1 MQGIPNE
8 FLIEGGAKF
17 KICLILLFHLML
29 VAGETPIAWS
39 EEKIKL
45 LHKKGPKTNLD
56 NYRSI
61 AITSI
66 VSKIF
71 TRIIGE

>member
-1 MQGIPNE
+1 MIM
-8 FLIEGGAKF
+8 
-17 KICLILLFHLML
+17 LFDLML
-29 VAGETPIAWS
+29 VARKTPIAWS

-45 LHKKGPKTNLD
+45 LHKKGPKNNLD

-61 AITSI
+61 VITSN

-71 TRIIGE
+71 TRIIGERLKEVENNQ

>member
-1 MQGIPNE
+1 
-8 FLIEGGAKF
+8 
-17 KICLILLFHLML
+17 ML

-39 EEKIKL
+39 EEEIKL
-45 LHKKGPKTNLD
+45 LHKKGSKTNLD

-61 AITSI
+61 AITSN

-71 TRIIGE
+71 TRIIGERLKEVVEKNQWLREEQWF